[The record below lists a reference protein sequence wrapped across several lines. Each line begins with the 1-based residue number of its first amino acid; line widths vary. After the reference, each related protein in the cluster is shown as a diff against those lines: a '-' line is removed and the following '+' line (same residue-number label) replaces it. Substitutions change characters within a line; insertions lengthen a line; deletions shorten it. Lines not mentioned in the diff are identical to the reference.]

1 MIPAPPRISAPPRR
15 ESRPR
20 PAVSSAPALAPPR
33 DLPCPGPHPAARPA
47 PRGSSPATR
56 PKANDAD
63 ISTLPPRHQR
73 FRPTTR
79 LSARAMHVGCRVSST
94 RLCVTLG
101 TMLTSAPS
109 HHKPDGICRS
119 NNSMNV
125 ALYLIDSVERHVH
138 GKSAR
143 GAAWRLRLAVNV
155 RRTQRVALVRGAG
168 LSSGAPVARHRVEH
182 TAEWAGRRDSEDP
195 APTPCLAWGREI
207 PPVRRKLPNGTM
219 GGLARVRARLGTWQG
234 LHGYA

>member
-15 ESRPR
+15 ETCP
-20 PAVSSAPALAPPR
+20 APALTPPR
-33 DLPCPGPHPAARPA
+33 GPPPEAHRPQLA
-47 PRGSSPATR
+47 PRLTTQTSPLFRHATR
-56 PKANDAD
+56 DSAQQTP
-63 ISTLPPRHQR
+63 
-73 FRPTTR
+73 

-125 ALYLIDSVERHVH
+125 ALYLIDSVERHIH

>member
-15 ESRPR
+15 ETCP
-20 PAVSSAPALAPPR
+20 APALTPPR
-33 DLPCPGPHPAARPA
+33 GPPPEAHRPQLA
-47 PRGSSPATR
+47 PRLTTQTSPPFRHATR
-56 PKANDAD
+56 DSAQQRH
-63 ISTLPPRHQR
+63 SLPELCTSAVA
-73 FRPTTR
+73 FRR
-79 LSARAMHVGCRVSST
+79 L

-109 HHKPDGICRS
+109 HHNPTGICRS

-125 ALYLIDSVERHVH
+125 ALYLIDSVERHIH